1 MNALYLVLCFFIV
14 LALIGWGIDYAGR
27 RNAENSK
34 LELHYDMKYCCINS
48 FIDTWEVNEK
58 SYNVLWRMIWDLEK
72 LPHQNN
78 EKLEILKNKFLE
90 KYQAV
95 SRDILGQD
103 EFDSREIFS
112 EFV

>member
-1 MNALYLVLCFFIV
+1 MATFYYIISFLLV

-27 RNAENSK
+27 RNAENAK
-34 LELHYDMKYCCINS
+34 LELHYDMKYYCINS

-58 SYNVLWRMIWDLEK
+58 NYNVLWRMIWDLEK

-95 SRDILGQD
+95 SRDILSQD
-103 EFDSREIFS
+103 EFDLVNTFGE
-112 EFV
+112 